1 MINEREMSKNN
12 NCCKTN
18 KAKTNKEGLSGCLGE
33 SKSGTEDWCYK
44 KGFQEVSKINP
55 LSCVTD
61 R

>member
-1 MINEREMSKNN
+1 MSKNN

-18 KAKTNKEGLSGCLGE
+18 KAETNKEGLSGCLGE
-33 SKSGTEDWCYK
+33 SKSGTEDWCYE